1 MLEHWAVTLFVEHA
15 LLPAIN
21 RLPSAKAHNLN
32 FALDAL
38 LARSSKDK
46 KESSNSASDGNDI
59 VDDNDDNGAS
69 GASSSSST
77 GSGAAGMSSKNAQF
91 GCPRPLALCA
101 ARAVRSAIDR
111 RGGLHRCSE
120 DFRVHP
126 KGTGVVVDCPEGL
139 PAHTFVNEYIGEL
152 YPPWRW

>member
-1 MLEHWAVTLFVEHA
+1 MTLFVEHA

-21 RLPSAKAHNLN
+21 RLPSPKAHNLN

-38 LARSSKDK
+38 LAQ
-46 KESSNSASDGNDI
+46 SNRKVKGVETDNNRM
-59 VDDNDDNGAS
+59 VDDDDDDDT
-69 GASSSSST
+69 ASSSSSSS
-77 GSGAAGMSSKNAQF
+77 GSSIASLPNKAAQF

-101 ARAVRSAIDR
+101 ARAVRQAIDS

-152 YPPWRW
+152 YPPWRWSV